1 MVRPVTLSVSLL
13 VTAVALATTS
23 SRPRTQSGPE
33 FGVTDLG
40 TLGGGSTQVYGIT
53 PHAFPFV
60 AGVSTTASGAQ
71 HAFMGNV
78 WELRDLG
85 TLGGQASVATAVN
98 GGNAVGYAQRGNG
111 SYHAF
116 LHDFRTMHDLGTLGG
131 SSSRASALNDD
142 GTVVGQSL
150 KPGDLVT
157 RPFIYQSG
165 TLSELPATLGGNTTT
180 ATDINNFGDIVG
192 NGTLPNGSAHGY
204 LFANGVTRDLTPSAA
219 ESNVFAINDSGV
231 IVGHWRVGSGT
242 LRAFT
247 YANGAAHDL
256 GTLGGTRSTAYAIN
270 NGGTIVG
277 WSETSSGAERAV
289 IWRNGTITDLN
300 TLIRPGTGWV
310 LQQAWGISD
319 TGAIAGRGVLNGAA
333 RSFLL
338 TPPLDLV
345 MTLGSFNIGTNFP
358 NPHEAGE
365 TLFFGV
371 TVSSPG
377 PHSATGVT
385 TTSVF
390 SGPVE
395 IISWTG
401 GDCLQDG
408 LRVTCQLAPID
419 FDREVL
425 IRARS
430 TDAGIITH
438 SASISGDQPDPNLSN
453 NSGSESNTAV
463 SLAAFSIEP
472 TKLVGGKIALGRA
485 TLTSPV
491 PMGGGFVPLTSSE
504 PAAAPVPSNFGVLP
518 NVNGGLF
525 REFNLRTNPVSAPT
539 TALISA
545 TYGVDTITLPVTVMP
560 AGSQWPFRDVA
571 RMIPGVIQAED
582 FDEGGEDVGY
592 HDTTVNNEGG
602 SHRSTDV
609 DIEPTADSGG
619 GYNVGWINAGEWLEY
634 TVNVASAG
642 TYTLEARVA
651 SPSGGGTLH
660 VELDGINKTGAM
672 IVPATGGWQSWTTMA
687 RSVMLPAGTHVLKIS
702 FDTAVSGAI
711 CNLNLLR
718 FVAAPNR
725 ATPFGGAPHAIP
737 GIVQA
742 ENFDEGGEGI
752 AFHDTTAVNS
762 GGRYRSTAVDIEATT
777 DVDGGFNVGWMTASE
792 WLAYTV
798 SVPQSGTYTLTA
810 RVASNGDGGRFH
822 VEFGGVNATGPM
834 VIPNTGGW
842 QRWTDVSTSVSLNAG
857 VQQMRFVAD
866 SNSPANV
873 FGNLNHLALS
883 AISASVSDVVLY
895 ASDFT
900 LNGAWSRASDASAA
914 GAQVALTPDQGW
926 STPNAPLSDP
936 VDYVEASFNA
946 AAGVPH
952 AIWLRL
958 RATGDTKFSESVWIQ
973 FSDAQAAGQPA
984 FSIGSTSAL
993 LVNLEDCRDC
1003 GVSGWGW
1010 QNGAYW
1016 LAQPA
1021 RLSFTTSGPHTIRIQ
1036 VREDGAQIDQV
1047 VLSPSKYLNNPPG
1060 ALRDD
1065 QTVVGK

>member
-1 MVRPVTLSVSLL
+1 V
-13 VTAVALATTS
+13 
-23 SRPRTQSGPE
+23 
-33 FGVTDLG
+33 
-40 TLGGGSTQVYGIT
+40 
-53 PHAFPFV
+53 
-60 AGVSTTASGAQ
+60 
-71 HAFMGNV
+71 
-78 WELRDLG
+78 
-85 TLGGQASVATAVN
+85 
-98 GGNAVGYAQRGNG
+98 VGYAQRADGV
-111 SYHAF
+111 YHAF
-116 LHDFRTMHDLGTLGG
+116 LHDGAMRDLGTLGG
-131 SSSRASALNDD
+131 SSSRALGVNDE

-150 KPGDLVT
+150 KAGDLVT
-157 RPFIYQSG
+157 RAFIYQSG
-165 TLSELPATLGGNTTT
+165 AMSELPATLGGGMTT
-180 ATDINNFGDIVG
+180 ATDINNFDDIIGDS
-192 NGTLPNGSAHGY
+192 TLPDGRTHGY
-204 LFANGVTRDLTPSAA
+204 LFTNGVTRDLTPSAA
-219 ESNVFAINDSGV
+219 ESHVFAINDDGV
-231 IVGHWRVGSGT
+231 IVGSWRVGSGG
-242 LRAFT
+242 LRAFR
-247 YANGAAHDL
+247 YANGAPQDL
-256 GTLGGTRSTAYAIN
+256 GTLGGLRSTAYAVN
-270 NGGTIVG
+270 RAGTIVG

-289 IWRNGTITDLN
+289 IWRDGTMMDLN
-300 TLIRPGTGWV
+300 TLIRSGTGWV

-319 TGAIAGRGVLNGAA
+319 TGAIAGRGIFNGVA

-338 TPPLDLV
+338 TPPNDLV
-345 MTLGSFNIGTNFP
+345 MTLGSFNVGANFP

-371 TVSSPG
+371 TLSSGG

-385 TTSVF
+385 TESVF
-390 SGPVE
+390 TGPVE
-395 IISWTG
+395 IINWIG
-401 GDCLQDG
+401 ADCSQEG
-408 LRVTCQLAPID
+408 LRVTCQLDPID

-425 IRARS
+425 IRVRS
-430 TDAGIITH
+430 TDAGLITH
-438 SASISGDQPDPNLSN
+438 SARISADQPDPNLSN

-463 SLAAFSIEP
+463 SLASFTIQP
-472 TKLVGGKIALGRA
+472 TKLVGGKVAVGRA
-485 TLTSPV
+485 TLTSRV
-491 PMGGGFVPLTSSE
+491 PMGGGFVPLTSSAPE
-504 PAAAPVPSNFGVLP
+504 VAPVPSNFGVLP
-518 NVNGGLF
+518 DVNGGLF
-525 REFNLRTNPVSAPT
+525 REFNLRTNAVSAPT

-545 TYGVDTITLPVTVMP
+545 TYGVDTMTVPVTVMP
-560 AGSQWPFRDVA
+560 AGSQWPFRDAA
-571 RMIPGVIQAED
+571 RTIPGVIQAED
-582 FDEGGEDVGY
+582 FDEGGEGVSY
-592 HDTTVNNEGG
+592 HDATTNNEGG
-602 SHRSTDV
+602 SGSYRATDV

-634 TVNVASAG
+634 TVNVVSAG

-660 VELDGINKTGAM
+660 VEMDGVNKTGAM
-672 IVPATGGWQSWTTMA
+672 TVPLTGSWQSWASISRTVA
-687 RSVMLPAGTHVLKIS
+687 LPAGTHVLRVS

-718 FVAAPNR
+718 FVAAPDR
-725 ATPFGGAPHAIP
+725 PTPFGGAPHAIP
-737 GIVQA
+737 GTVQA
-742 ENFDEGGEGI
+742 ENFDEGGERI
-752 AFHDTTAVNS
+752 AFHDTTAGNS

-792 WLAYTV
+792 WLSYTV
-798 SVPQSGTYTLTA
+798 SVPHSGTYTLTA

-822 VEFGGVNATGPM
+822 VEFAGVNATGPM

-866 SNSPANV
+866 SNSSANV

-883 AISASVSDVVLY
+883 AITGSVSDVVLY

-900 LNGAWSRASDASAA
+900 LNGAWTRASDAGAA
-914 GAQVALTPDQGW
+914 GAQAALTPDEGW

-936 VDYVEASFNA
+936 VDYVEASFSA

-958 RATGDTKFSESVWIQ
+958 RATDDTKFSESVWVQ

-984 FSIGSTSAL
+984 FPIGSTSAL

-1016 LAQPA
+1016 LAQPP

-1047 VLSPSKYLNNPPG
+1047 VLSPSKYLNNSPG